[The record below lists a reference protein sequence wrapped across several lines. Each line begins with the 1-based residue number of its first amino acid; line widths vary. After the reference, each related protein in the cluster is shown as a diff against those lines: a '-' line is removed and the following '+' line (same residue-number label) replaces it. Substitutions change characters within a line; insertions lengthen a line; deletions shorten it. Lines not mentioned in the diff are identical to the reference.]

1 MSDKA
6 VAYRDRAATIDASF
20 RTQYLRDDGTVN
32 VDTQTACVLAL
43 ENGLVTGDDAAPIVA
58 QLVARIEANDVR
70 MATGFLG
77 TKSILPA
84 LSAHG
89 HHDLACRLFQSRRF
103 PSWGYEVEQGA
114 NTVWERWDSF
124 TKEHGFEGFT
134 GSNNAAMNSFSH
146 YAFGAVM
153 EWGYRTLAGIDQL
166 EPSYRTI
173 RIRPLIPAAG
183 SNPDREPINWVR
195 ADYDSPRGLIASHWR
210 RDGDTLVMEIVIPAN
225 STAEVHVPA
234 TALDDVSCGSQPL
247 AAGPAA
253 GVEVLDVTDTAVI
266 LTIGSGAYRFTST
279 LP

>member
-1 MSDKA
+1 
-6 VAYRDRAATIDASF
+6 
-20 RTQYLRDDGTVN
+20 
-32 VDTQTACVLAL
+32 VLAL
-43 ENGLVTGDDAAPIVA
+43 ETGLVAGDDARPVVR
-58 QLVARIEANDVR
+58 QLVQRIEANDVR

-89 HHDLACRLFQSRRF
+89 HHDLACRLFQSRDF

-153 EWGYRTLAGIDQL
+153 EWGYRTLAGIDLL
-166 EPSYRTI
+166 EPGYRTV
-173 RIRPLIPAAG
+173 RIRPLIPSAG
-183 SNPDREPINWVR
+183 SNPDREPISWVR
-195 ADYDSPRGLIASHWR
+195 ADYDSPRGLITSHWR
-210 RDGDTLVMEIVIPAN
+210 RDGKQLVMEVVIPAN
-225 STAEVHVPA
+225 TTAEVHVPA
-234 TALDDVSCGSQPL
+234 ASLDDVSCGSQL
-247 AAGPAA
+247 LSAGPAE
-253 GVEVLDVTDTAVI
+253 GVEVREVTDTAAI
-266 LTIGSGAYRFTST
+266 LSVGSGEYRFTSR